1 MMCVRPSSVATH
13 TNGAAARL
21 RGPSADA
28 KRLITIANTAI
39 AIPCSCAGN
48 VWRRIACWVGCNAPP
63 PSP

>member
-28 KRLITIANTAI
+28 TRLMTIANTAGKS
-39 AIPCSCAGN
+39 A
-48 VWRRIACWVGCNAPP
+48 R
-63 PSP
+63 